1 MPNKE
6 NQINSSR
13 FWKEVKG
20 AFLLGL
26 INGHGEGKE
35 EGEEGKGEGEEQEGR
50 EAKEEREGREAEGR
64 RGLVIFRH
72 GEDGKWRRDG
82 VVIEEGKE
90 GGYKVTIEWNRK
102 GEIGREGSKEGMEGS
117 RGSKEA
123 GEGTEGREGDH
134 LTCVA
139 PHLFVLLPLLRT
151 LYGGRTPKFT
161 SLNGDST
168 GSFTC

>member
-1 MPNKE
+1 
-6 NQINSSR
+6 
-13 FWKEVKG
+13 VKG

-35 EGEEGKGEGEEQEGR
+35 EEEEGKGEGEEQEGR

-102 GEIGREGSKEGMEGS
+102 GEIGRDGSKEAEEAGEGMEG
-117 RGSKEA
+117 R
-123 GEGTEGREGDH
+123 EGTEREH

-139 PHLFVLLPLLRT
+139 PHLYVLLPLLRT

-168 GSFTC
+168 GSFKF

>member
-1 MPNKE
+1 MCY
-6 NQINSSR
+6 
-13 FWKEVKG
+13 F
-20 AFLLGL
+20 FLV
-26 INGHGEGKE
+26 IIIGHGEGKE
-35 EGEEGKGEGEEQEGR
+35 EEEEGKGEGEEQEGR

-102 GEIGREGSKEGMEGS
+102 GEIGREGSKE
-117 RGSKEA
+117 A